1 MNTMNIRSFLAA
13 AAAILALAACNK
25 NSAQQ
30 MADAASKVGVSCSP
44 EVLAVVNNAVPV
56 SITVDYPAAYFA
68 PESKLAVTPVIVY
81 EGGEAAGPVF
91 RYQGE
96 KVRENNKVISAD
108 GGSVTE
114 SFSIPYVEGM
124 KKCYLELRS
133 VATYKDRSITLPSR
147 KVADGVITTGNGFSA
162 WGYYDYKDDGYQHVK
177 VETSEGQIHYD
188 VNSSTVKGSELSGKS
203 FKEYKAGLGEI
214 AENDRAKIKDVKIIS
229 YASPEGGE
237 ERNAKLSDERSSAA
251 KKAWDSVSKGL
262 EGVAAPDVQSVGQD
276 WEGFQEAV
284 AASNIEDK
292 DLILRVLSM
301 YNDPE
306 VRESEIRNM
315 SQIFTELKKEV
326 LPELRRSRF
335 VTEVEYQNYTD
346 EELHDFADR
355 KKLFFIDEP
364 GILRIAATSSDPEQ
378 KEFFYRA
385 AAERFGSQVGKY
397 NLALVNLDGGK
408 QAVTEVFLKQLKDQ
422 NDPDVLNA
430 YGVVELRRGNFDK
443 AAEFFDK
450 AGTPTADKNLG
461 IVALSKGEFE
471 KAADRLK
478 GVGGINEAIAN
489 IMTGNLQTASK
500 ALEGEESAEADYYRA
515 VIAAR
520 QGKVKDAKKYLDAAC
535 AKDASLREKAL
546 KDIEFA
552 AL

>member
-1 MNTMNIRSFLAA
+1 MKANRILAA
-13 AAAILALAACNK
+13 AALIVLAACNK

-30 MADAASKVGVSCSP
+30 MADASSKVGVSCVP
-44 EVLAVVNNAVPV
+44 EVLTVINNTIPV

-91 RYQGE
+91 YYQGSA
-96 KVRENNKVISAD
+96 VRENNKEISAD
-108 GGSVTE
+108 GGSVVE
-114 SFSIPYVEGM
+114 SFTIPYVDGM

-133 VATYKDRSITLPSR
+133 VASYKDKSITLPSR
-147 KVADGVITTGNGFSA
+147 KVADGVILTGNGFDTT
-162 WGYYDYKDDGYQHVK
+162 GYFDYKEDGYQHTTVK
-177 VETSEGQIHYD
+177 TSEAQIHYD
-188 VNSSTVKGSELSGKS
+188 VNSSTVKNSELAADS
-203 FKEYKAGLGEI
+203 FKNYKAELAEL

-237 ERNAKLSDERSSAA
+237 ERNNKLSNERSSAA
-251 KKAWDSVSKGL
+251 KKAWDAVSKDL
-262 EGVAAPDVQSVGQD
+262 DATPDVKSVGQD

-284 AASNIEDK
+284 AKSDIEDK

-335 VTEVEYQNYTD
+335 VTEVEYENYTD
-346 EELHDFADR
+346 AELQRLADR
-355 KKLFFIDEP
+355 KLLYLVDESAV
-364 GILRIAATSSDPEQ
+364 LRIAATSEDPER
-378 KEFFYRA
+378 KELFYRA
-385 AAERFGSQVGKY
+385 AAERFNSQVGRY
-397 NLALVNLDGGK
+397 DLAILKLDQGAH
-408 QAVTEVFLKQLKDQ
+408 AVTELYLSQMKDQ

-430 YGVVELRRGNFDK
+430 LGVVELRRGNFDK
-443 AAEFFDK
+443 AADFFEKSDNPS
-450 AGTPTADKNLG
+450 ARKNLG
-461 IVALSKGEFE
+461 IVAMSKGDYVA
-471 KAADRLK
+471 AADKLK
-478 GVGGINEAIAN
+478 GAGDLNEAIAN
-489 IMTGNLQTASK
+489 IMCAEYDTAEK
-500 ALEGEESAEADYYRA
+500 ALSGNESAAADYYRA

-520 QGKVKDAKKYLDAAC
+520 RGKVKDARKLLDSAC
-535 AKDASLREKAL
+535 EKDPALREKAL
-546 KDIEFA
+546 KDIEFV